1 MKAASGIY
9 VGKLRRLLKCDEN
22 VEPAVDEDDVKLSKV
37 VRGLH
42 YHEMSDHLMQLIAT
56 KCKRKK

>member
-9 VGKLRRLLKCDEN
+9 VCKLRSLLKCDEN

-42 YHEMSDHLMQLIAT
+42 YHEMSDHLMKLIAT